1 MKETSWLPQ
10 LFESLQKKRK
20 SNWGVSDFNCVCPQN
35 STLVALSTQAE
46 ITVASFWV
54 ASRLVPA
61 VALTLSGLFPASNL
75 PHY

>member
-10 LFESLQKKRK
+10 LFESLEMRK
-20 SNWGVSDFNCVCPQN
+20 SNWGVSDFNCVSPQN
-35 STLVALSTQAE
+35 STLAARSTQAQ
-46 ITVASFWV
+46 ITVASFWL